1 MVKIINNISVDCV
14 IFGYAEDKLYIMLT
28 KRELTD
34 PETGNILFSDFTIQ
48 GHHVLVGENVDD
60 AAKRVLKDKTGLD
73 NIYLKQFH
81 TFGDTDRLLHPNDRL
96 WSRYITPEVEDYVLT
111 VGYYSLVDKTKVN
124 PDEAHRFT
132 TWFPLD
138 ELPELG
144 FDHDKII
151 EKAMEALQ
159 SAVLKEPIAFELLPE
174 KFTLLQVQRLY
185 EAILGVT
192 LDRRNF
198 RKKINQMKYVIPLDE
213 KQNGVPHT
221 PAQYYIFSW
230 DVYHKTKKEKYNISF

>member
-1 MVKIINNISVDCV
+1 MAKIINNISVDCV
-14 IFGYAEDKLYIMLT
+14 VFGYAEDKMYVLLT
-28 KRELTD
+28 KRELLD
-34 PETGNILFSDFTIQ
+34 PDTGITLFSDFNIQ
-48 GHHVLVGENVDD
+48 GHHVLVGENVDG

-73 NIYLKQFH
+73 SIYLKQFYA
-81 TFGDTDRLLHPNDRL
+81 FGDTDRLLNPHDRL
-96 WSRYITPEVEDYVLT
+96 WSRYMTPEVGDYVLT

-124 PDEAHRFT
+124 PDEAHSFT
-132 TWFPLD
+132 SWFPLD
-138 ELPELG
+138 DLPELG
-144 FDHDKII
+144 FDHGKII
-151 EKAMEALQ
+151 DKAMEALQ

-230 DVYHKTKKEKYNISF
+230 DVYHKTKKEKFSISF

>member
-1 MVKIINNISVDCV
+1 MEKILNNISVDCV
-14 IFGYAEDKLYIMLT
+14 IFGYADDSLYVMLT
-28 KRELTD
+28 RRELMNAKTGQPLFTD
-34 PETGNILFSDFTIQ
+34 YTVQ
-48 GHHVLVGENVDD
+48 GHHILTGENVDD
-60 AAKRVLKDKTGLD
+60 AARRVLKEKTGLD

-81 TFGDTDRLLHPNDRL
+81 AFGDISRIQHTNDQL
-96 WSRYITPEVEDYVLT
+96 WLKTTYPDVSDYVLT

-124 PDEAHRFT
+124 PDEAHSFSS
-132 TWFPLD
+132 WFPVA

-144 FDHDKII
+144 YDHREIIDK
-151 EKAMEALQ
+151 ALEALQ
-159 SAVLKEPIAFELLPE
+159 SAVLKEPVAFELLPE

-185 EAILGVT
+185 EAILGVN

-221 PAQYYIFSW
+221 PAQYFIFSW